1 MALNLEKQ
9 LLFVS
14 SPYLIDHGTTTDF
27 PSMELITTTRY
38 RIPGFPGWDG

>member
-14 SPYLIDHGTTTDF
+14 PPAMIRVQMIGSLTLAI
-27 PSMELITTTRY
+27 
-38 RIPGFPGWDG
+38 